1 MPKQVAIPISLIGK
15 RILQMRGQKVMLS
28 TDLAVLYEVQPKVL
42 IQAVK
47 RNAQRFPDD
56 FMSRLTPEEAK
67 IALRNV
73 LPSRSRIVT
82 LKRGQNIK
90 YSPYAFTEQGVAML
104 SSVLRSKRA
113 IQVNIAIM
121 RAFVRLREIFSAHRD
136 LARQL
141 ESLERRYET
150 HDSDIHAIFEAIRQL
165 MAPERKPK
173 HHIGF

>member
-1 MPKQVAIPISLIGK
+1 MPKQVAPSVSLIEK
-15 RILQMRGQKVMLS
+15 RILLMRGQKVILS
-28 TDLAVLYEVQPKVL
+28 TDLAVLYEVQPKAL

-56 FMSRLTPEEAK
+56 FMFRLTPEETQSV
-67 IALRNV
+67 LRNI
-73 LPSRSRIVT
+73 LPSRSQIVT
-82 LKRGQNIK
+82 LRRGQNVK

-104 SSVLRSKRA
+104 SSVLRSRRA

-121 RAFVRLREIFSAHRD
+121 RAFVRLREIFAAHRD

-150 HDSDIHAIFEAIRQL
+150 HDRHIHTIFEAIRQL
-165 MAPERKPK
+165 MAPERKPR
-173 HHIGF
+173 HRIGF